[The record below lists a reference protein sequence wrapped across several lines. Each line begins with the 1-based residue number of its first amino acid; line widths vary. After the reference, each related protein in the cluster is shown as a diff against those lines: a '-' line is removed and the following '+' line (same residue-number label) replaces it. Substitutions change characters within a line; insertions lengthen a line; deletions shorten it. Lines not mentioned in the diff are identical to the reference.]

1 MAKEVRTEGVLLK
14 GVRKVCLRHK
24 ACPSNLLCPKFLLVN
39 ENVAISSSCPGPPFL
54 LGKFI
59 HVVAHHEG
67 AIEKR

>member
-1 MAKEVRTEGVLLK
+1 MADEVRTEGVLLK
-14 GVRKVCLRHK
+14 GVRKVCPRHK
-24 ACPSNLLCPKFLLVN
+24 ACPPNLLCLKSLPVN
-39 ENVAISSSCPGPPFL
+39 ENVATSSRCPGPSFL